1 MGREVITG
9 DCIEALRGMPDASI
23 DAVVT
28 DPPYGLSQHTA
39 ADTAECLRA
48 WVEGREYRH
57 SRGGFMGRS
66 WDAWV
71 PGPEVWREVLRVLKP
86 GGHALVFAG
95 SRTVDLMGIALRLS
109 GFEIR
114 DSLHWLY
121 GTGFP
126 KSHNISKAIDKAAG
140 AERKVV
146 GVSRWAANDPNG
158 AALGQ
163 MNDDGW
169 VPPGRIATAPATLE
183 AAQWEGWGTA
193 LKPAHEP
200 IIVARKPLDGTMA
213 ANVLRHGC
221 GGLNVDGCR
230 VGTDTSRGDKYRG
243 RGPGAGGHDGN
254 VGFGQRP
261 RPWVVKPGRWPPNII
276 LTHALGC
283 EGDRNGAG
291 CVDRC
296 AVGEVGAQSGDGV
309 GTAAR
314 FFPSFRYCAK
324 ASRSER
330 EAGLVPP
337 APGKRANRHPTVKPI
352 EAMRWLVRL
361 VTPPGGVVLDP
372 FTGSGTTGCA
382 AALEGFAFVGCEQ
395 DPEHADLARR
405 RIAHW
410 AGAPAPSA
418 PPVAKA
424 TQPEP
429 VAQLRLL

>member
-1 MGREVITG
+1 M
-9 DCIEALRGMPDASI
+9 
-23 DAVVT
+23 
-28 DPPYGLSQHTA
+28 
-39 ADTAECLRA
+39 
-48 WVEGREYRH
+48 
-57 SRGGFMGRS
+57 
-66 WDAWV
+66 
-71 PGPEVWREVLRVLKP
+71 
-86 GGHALVFAG
+86 
-95 SRTVDLMGIALRLS
+95 
-109 GFEIR
+109 
-114 DSLHWLY
+114 
-121 GTGFP
+121 
-126 KSHNISKAIDKAAG
+126 
-140 AERKVV
+140 
-146 GVSRWAANDPNG
+146 
-158 AALGQ
+158 
-163 MNDDGW
+163 
-169 VPPGRIATAPATLE
+169 
-183 AAQWEGWGTA
+183 
-193 LKPAHEP
+193 
-200 IIVARKPLDGTMA
+200 
-213 ANVLRHGC
+213 
-221 GGLNVDGCR
+221 
-230 VGTDTSRGDKYRG
+230 
-243 RGPGAGGHDGN
+243 
-254 VGFGQRP
+254 
-261 RPWVVKPGRWPPNII
+261 
-276 LTHALGC
+276 
-283 EGDRNGAG
+283 
-291 CVDRC
+291 
-296 AVGEVGAQSGDGV
+296 GAQSGDGV

>member
-1 MGREVITG
+1 MRREVITG

-39 ADTAECLRA
+39 ADTAACLRA

-114 DSLHWLY
+114 DSLHWLM

-126 KSHNISKAIDKAAG
+126 KSHNISKAIDKTAG
-140 AERKVV
+140 AEREVV
-146 GVSRWAANDPNG
+146 GVNPTYRPNKENHADNGWRLHGSREAA
-158 AALGQ
+158 
-163 MNDDGW
+163 
-169 VPPGRIATAPATLE
+169 VISAPATPE

-200 IIVARKPLDGTMA
+200 IIVARKPLDGTVA

-230 VGTDTSRGDKYRG
+230 VGASGGTKKGSKPLGLG
-243 RGPGAGGHDGN
+243 HGIWGAGLHGACDI
-254 VGFGQRP
+254 VALSA
-261 RPWVVKPGRWPPNII
+261 GRWPPNVI
-276 LTHALGC
+276 LTHTPGC

-291 CVDRC
+291 CVDGC

-330 EAGLVPP
+330 EAGLEPP